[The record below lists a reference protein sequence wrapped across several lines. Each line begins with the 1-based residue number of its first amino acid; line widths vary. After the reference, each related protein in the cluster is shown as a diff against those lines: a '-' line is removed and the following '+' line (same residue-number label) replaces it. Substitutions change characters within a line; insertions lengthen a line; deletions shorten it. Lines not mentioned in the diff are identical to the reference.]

1 MELTTDAM
9 ATALQVREDEGV
21 LYGEF
26 AHKGMGQG
34 LFRTFSYVGETQDA
48 FGGSQTG
55 KKGGFTRLIC
65 IYMCVCV

>member
-1 MELTTDAM
+1 MKIGQGTTFPMEVTTDAM
-9 ATALQVREDEGV
+9 ATAVRVREDEDV

-48 FGGSQTG
+48 FGEQTTCCEG
-55 KKGGFTRLIC
+55 ES
-65 IYMCVCV
+65 Y